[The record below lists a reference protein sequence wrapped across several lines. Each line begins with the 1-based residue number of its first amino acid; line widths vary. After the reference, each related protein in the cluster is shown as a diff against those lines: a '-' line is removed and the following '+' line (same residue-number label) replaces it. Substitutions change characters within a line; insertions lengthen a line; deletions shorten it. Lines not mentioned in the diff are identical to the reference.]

1 MRRTLR
7 RDQKMLPRFESLT
20 ADGVRW
26 CRGRQIFFMCFS
38 ISIYVNFKPTVS
50 EKKKPNR
57 APCVV
62 NIASVYFADY
72 FPTFSRRT
80 ELVRNRKL
88 AIIQY

>member
-50 EKKKPNR
+50 EKKNQIVLHVWLTLHLFTLPIIFQHSHVGRNLS
-57 APCVV
+57 A
-62 NIASVYFADY
+62 
-72 FPTFSRRT
+72 T
-80 ELVRNRKL
+80 ENW
-88 AIIQY
+88 Q